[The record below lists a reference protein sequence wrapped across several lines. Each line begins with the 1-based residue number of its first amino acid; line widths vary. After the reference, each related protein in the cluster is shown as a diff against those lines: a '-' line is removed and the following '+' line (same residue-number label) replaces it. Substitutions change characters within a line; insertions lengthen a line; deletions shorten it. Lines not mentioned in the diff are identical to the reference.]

1 MYILKARSFS
11 EDDLIKR
18 DIIWSK
24 IQNRV
29 FVKLIDCL
37 LQPLNCL
44 EVFKAAK
51 ALAKDVCPGLDG
63 LGVQWY
69 IKYWDLIG
77 DRLTKAYQK
86 ILDSG
91 YMPQEWKE
99 GLIYMI
105 PKSSGQLEELQH
117 WRPITLLNVIYKILA
132 KNIARRLQPYLSEL
146 IHDSQTGFK
155 QSAKYFL

>member
-1 MYILKARSFS
+1 M
-11 EDDLIKR
+11 
-18 DIIWSK
+18 
-24 IQNRV
+24 
-29 FVKLIDCL
+29 
-37 LQPLNCL
+37 QPLSPQ

-77 DRLTKAYQK
+77 EGLIKAYQQ

-91 YMPQEWKE
+91 NMPEDWNE

-105 PKSSGQLEELQH
+105 PKSSGQLEELQN
-117 WRPITLLNVIYKILA
+117 WRPITLLNVIYKMSTT
-132 KNIARRLQPYLSEL
+132 LS
-146 IHDSQTGFK
+146 F
-155 QSAKYFL
+155 

>member
-29 FVKLIDCL
+29 SVKLIDYL
-37 LQPLNCL
+37 LQPLNSL

-69 IKYWDLIG
+69 IQYWDLIG
-77 DRLTKAYQK
+77 VGLTKAYQK
-86 ILDSG
+86 ILHSEN
-91 YMPQEWKE
+91 MPQDWNN
-99 GLIYMI
+99 LYD
-105 PKSSGQLEELQH
+105 P
-117 WRPITLLNVIYKILA
+117 
-132 KNIARRLQPYLSEL
+132 
-146 IHDSQTGFK
+146 
-155 QSAKYFL
+155 